1 MEKKKNK
8 KNKIY
13 KEVYEL
19 KEKSDTKE
27 KKSVTLSK
35 KEEKKVKAKAKE
47 ISKASAS
54 NKKNNNE
61 EKKVSWNPFTK
72 EGQYSIKVWFQG
84 LKSELYK
91 IIWPTKTDLIGY
103 TIVVLVTLVTVS
115 IYLFFLGQ
123 FFGEIFKRAGI
134 V

>member
-8 KNKIY
+8 KNKID
-13 KEVYEL
+13 KEVSEL
-19 KEKSDTKE
+19 KEKSETKQ
-27 KKSVTLSK
+27 KKEVVLSK
-35 KEEKKVKAKAKE
+35 KEEKKEKSKE

-54 NKKNNNE
+54 KKNNNNNE

-84 LKSELYK
+84 LKSELCK
-91 IIWPTKTDLIGY
+91 IIWPTKPQLIVY
-103 TIVVLVTLVTVS
+103 TIVVLVTLVSVS
-115 IYLFFLGQ
+115 VYLFFLGK
-123 FFGEIFKRAGI
+123 IFEWLFKGAGI

>member
-8 KNKIY
+8 KNKID
-13 KEVYEL
+13 KEVSEL
-19 KEKSDTKE
+19 KEKSETKQ
-27 KKSVTLSK
+27 KKAVVLSK
-35 KEEKKVKAKAKE
+35 KEEKAKE

-54 NKKNNNE
+54 KKNNNNE

-84 LKSELYK
+84 LKSELCK
-91 IIWPTKTDLIGY
+91 IIWPTKPQLIVY
-103 TIVVLVTLVTVS
+103 TIVVLVTLVSVS
-115 IYLFFLGQ
+115 VYLFFLGK
-123 FFGEIFKRAGI
+123 IFEWLFKGAGI

>member
-8 KNKIY
+8 KNKID
-13 KEVYEL
+13 KEVSEL
-19 KEKSDTKE
+19 KEKSETKQ
-27 KKSVTLSK
+27 KKEVVLSK
-35 KEEKKVKAKAKE
+35 KEEKKEKSKE

-54 NKKNNNE
+54 KKNNNNE

-84 LKSELYK
+84 LKSELCK
-91 IIWPTKTDLIGY
+91 IIWPTKPQLIVY
-103 TIVVLVTLVTVS
+103 TIVVLVTLVSVS
-115 IYLFFLGQ
+115 VYLFFLGK
-123 FFGEIFKRAGI
+123 IFEWLFKGAGI

>member
-1 MEKKKNK
+1 M
-8 KNKIY
+8 
-13 KEVYEL
+13 
-19 KEKSDTKE
+19 
-27 KKSVTLSK
+27 
-35 KEEKKVKAKAKE
+35 
-47 ISKASAS
+47 
-54 NKKNNNE
+54 
-61 EKKVSWNPFTK
+61 
-72 EGQYSIKVWFQG
+72 KVWFQG

>member
-8 KNKIY
+8 KNKID
-13 KEVYEL
+13 KEVSEL
-19 KEKSDTKE
+19 KEKSETKQ
-27 KKSVTLSK
+27 KKAVVLSK
-35 KEEKKVKAKAKE
+35 KEEKKEKAKE

-54 NKKNNNE
+54 KKNNNNE

-84 LKSELYK
+84 LKSELCK
-91 IIWPTKTDLIGY
+91 IIWSTKPQLIVY
-103 TIVVLVTLVTVS
+103 TIVVLVTLVSVS
-115 IYLFFLGQ
+115 VYLFFLGK
-123 FFGEIFKRAGI
+123 IFEWLFKGAGI